1 MFLTGFDSHDVLKEW
16 ASVPTLAKPTGEA
29 ELLASVE
36 ALLKPS
42 DVASEAPAGEGSE
55 SG

>member
-16 ASVPTLAKPTGEA
+16 ASIPTLAKPTGEA

-36 ALLKPS
+36 ALLKPAEPAKASAEDDPAS
-42 DVASEAPAGEGSE
+42 D
-55 SG
+55 